1 MITSAPFM
9 SCREPF
15 DSNRDLAGAVIDS
28 QKFAADRDCLSGKIP
43 LTRLTRLHDALASRE
58 GWLDCELEGFRE
70 SDASGTK
77 LGLHLRV
84 NGRLMQHCQR
94 CLGEVEFDCAIDN
107 RLVLMPPDA
116 VWPEEEL
123 ETEDYDAIPASREL
137 SVLSLVEDE
146 VLLALPIVPR
156 HAECA
161 PPEKLA
167 VAEENVASG
176 KPSPF
181 AVLASLKKH

>member
-9 SCREPF
+9 SCREEL
-15 DSNRDLAGAVIDS
+15 DLAGAVIDS
-28 QKFAADRDCLSGKIP
+28 LKFAADCDCISGKIP
-43 LTRLTRLHDALASRE
+43 LTRLTRLHDALASQL
-58 GWLDCELEGFRE
+58 GFLDCEIEGLRE
-70 SDASGTK
+70 TDESGIR

-84 NGRLMQHCQR
+84 SGRLTQHCQR
-94 CLGEVEFDCAIDN
+94 CLAEVGFECAIDS
-107 RLVLMPPDA
+107 RLMLMPPDA
-116 VWPEEEL
+116 EWPEEEL
-123 ETEDYDAIPASREL
+123 EAEDYDAIPASREL

-156 HAECA
+156 HADCV
-161 PPEKLA
+161 PPAGLA
-167 VAEENVASG
+167 GTEEDVESG

>member
-9 SCREPF
+9 SCREEL
-15 DSNRDLAGAVIDS
+15 DLAGAVIDS
-28 QKFAADRDCLSGKIP
+28 QKFAADRDCITGKIP

-70 SDASGTK
+70 TDASGTR
-77 LGLHLRV
+77 LGLQLRV
-84 NGRLMQHCQR
+84 TGRLLQHCQR
-94 CLGEVEFDCAIDN
+94 CLAEVGFDCAIDS
-107 RLVLMPPDA
+107 RLMLMPPDA
-116 VWPEEEL
+116 EWPEEEL
-123 ETEDYDAIPASREL
+123 EAEDYDAIPASREL

-156 HAECA
+156 HVDCA
-161 PPEKLA
+161 PPEGLA
-167 VAEENVASG
+167 DAEEKVASG